1 MSFQIRT
8 LGGASLKGP
17 DGPVTGRA
25 AQRHRLALLAL
36 LAEAGPGGLSREKLA
51 AYLWAESRG
60 DRARRLLSDS
70 VYRICR
76 ELGGEA
82 ITATGDLLRLDPQV
96 LASDVA
102 RFREA
107 LDREDWAAA
116 VEAYG
121 GPFLDGFYLPDA
133 VEFERWQE
141 DTRAELARR
150 HAAALEALA
159 RRTAEDGDAR
169 EAAALWQRRAA
180 LDPYDARVAMELM
193 RALDAAGNRAAALRH
208 ARLHAQLLESEFGTG
223 PDPDVT
229 ALADKLRTAP
239 EASDER
245 MDHDATGESPE
256 PAPPVE
262 RPNDPAPAGAA
273 HGERPDRPAADRP
286 VVSGPASGTDLVS
299 VAERDGHPLRAT
311 GGLLLALVAV
321 VTLAGAWLAGRAAWG
336 GPSGPERDRIAIAVL
351 PFDDLSGDEQG
362 FFFSEGVTEDV
373 LTRLSTVEGFSV
385 IARASVIPYRDSP
398 KSIRVIGE
406 ELGVRYVVHGSVRRV
421 GADVRITAQLVD
433 ARTNANVW
441 AQSYD
446 RGVEDIFAVQSDIA
460 MRVATALEA
469 RLTQRV
475 AADMDRVPTEDLAA
489 YDAYL
494 RGRFQWHLRTEEGLR
509 RSVGFFEDAVERDP
523 SYARAWAGLADAYA
537 VLAFYDYLP
546 PVEAFPKAADA
557 ALRALGIDDRLAEAH
572 ASLGY
577 ITLYH
582 DWDAGRAEAAFRRS
596 IELNPSYSTA
606 HQWYANHL
614 LATGRFDEAER
625 AMNLARETNPLS
637 LIANGALGFVYYYAG
652 RYEDALR
659 QCDLALEMDPG
670 WDLGHLWR
678 GFALEGMGRD
688 EEAIEAHR
696 RAVDLSGGS
705 GISVAALARS
715 LAVAG
720 RTEEARA
727 ILARLTQE
735 DSSGRYQPSFEIARV
750 YVGLREYDEAI
761 RWLERAEG
769 ERSHSMVFLEVDPQL
784 APLRQDG
791 AFRALVE
798 RVGFTG

>member
-1 MSFQIRT
+1 M
-8 LGGASLKGP
+8 
-17 DGPVTGRA
+17 TGRA

-51 AYLWAESRG
+51 GYLWAESSG
-60 DRARRLLSDS
+60 DRARRLVSDS

-76 ELGGEA
+76 ELGDEA
-82 ITATGDLLRLDPQV
+82 IVATGDVLRLDPEA
-96 LASDVA
+96 LESDVA

-116 VEAYG
+116 IDAYG
-121 GPFLDGFYLPDA
+121 GPFLDGFHLPDA
-133 VEFERWQE
+133 VAFERWQE
-141 DTRAELARR
+141 DTRAELARL

-169 EAAALWQRRAA
+169 EASALWQRRAA
-180 LDPYDARVAMELM
+180 LDPYDARVAMQLM
-193 RALDAAGNRAAALRH
+193 RALEAAGNRAAALRH

-223 PDPDVT
+223 PDPEVM
-229 ALADKLRTAP
+229 ALAEELRATP
-239 EASDER
+239 EAGPER
-245 MDHDATGESPE
+245 T
-256 PAPPVE
+256 
-262 RPNDPAPAGAA
+262 
-273 HGERPDRPAADRP
+273 RPAHRSM
-286 VVSGPASGTDLVS
+286 VSGPAAGTDAVF
-299 VAERDGHPLRAT
+299 VAERDGKLPRRAAI
-311 GGLLLALVAV
+311 GVALLVAAV
-321 VTLAGAWLAGRAAWG
+321 LTVAGAWILGRG
-336 GPSGPERDRIAIAVL
+336 GAEVASIAEAERIAIAVL

-362 FFFSEGVTEDV
+362 LFFTEGMTEDV

-385 IARASVIPYRDSP
+385 IARASVMPYRDSP
-398 KSIRVIGE
+398 KSVRVIGE
-406 ELGVRYVVHGSVRRV
+406 ELGVRYIVHGSVRHAST
-421 GADVRITAQLVD
+421 GVRITAQLVD
-433 ARTNANVW
+433 ARTDANVW

-446 RGVEDIFAVQSDIA
+446 REVEDIFAVQSDIA
-460 MRVATALEA
+460 MRVAAALEA
-469 RLTQRV
+469 RLTPRA

-523 SYARAWAGLADAYA
+523 AYARAWAGLADAYA

-546 PVEAFPKAADA
+546 PGEAFPKAADA

-582 DWDAGRAEAAFRRS
+582 DWDAGRAEASFRRS
-596 IELNPSYSTA
+596 IELNPSYSTG
-606 HQWYANHL
+606 HQWYANL
-614 LATGRFDEAER
+614 LVATGRFDEAER

-637 LIANGALGFVYYYAG
+637 LIANGALGWVYYYAG
-652 RYEDALR
+652 RYEDAVR
-659 QCDLALEMDPG
+659 QCDLALEMDPD

-678 GFALEGMGRD
+678 GFALEGMGRH

-696 RAVDLSGGS
+696 RAVDLSDGT

-720 RTEEARA
+720 RSDEARDVLAGLTEEM
-727 ILARLTQE
+727 
-735 DSSGRYQPSFEIARV
+735 DSGRYRPSFEIARV

-761 RWLERAEG
+761 RWLERAER

-784 APLRQDG
+784 APLRGDA

-798 RVGFTG
+798 RVGFMD

>member
-8 LGGASLKGP
+8 LGGASLEAP

-51 AYLWAESRG
+51 SYLWAESRG

-70 VYRICR
+70 LYRICR
-76 ELGGEA
+76 ELGDEA
-82 ITATGDLLRLDPQV
+82 IVATGDVLRLDPEALQ
-96 LASDVA
+96 SDVT

-116 VEAYG
+116 VDAYG
-121 GPFLDGFYLPDA
+121 GPFLDGFHLPDA

-141 DTRAELARR
+141 DTRAELARL

-180 LDPYDARVAMELM
+180 LDPYDARVAMQLM

-223 PDPDVT
+223 PDPEVM
-229 ALADKLRTAP
+229 ALAEVLRATP
-239 EASDER
+239 EAESER
-245 MDHDATGESPE
+245 ALSAQRTQSAQRPDATPRADSPMESDP
-256 PAPPVE
+256 PAIAPPARRSTVSG
-262 RPNDPAPAGAA
+262 GAA
-273 HGERPDRPAADRP
+273 GRDA
-286 VVSGPASGTDLVS
+286 VF
-299 VAERDGHPLRAT
+299 VAERDMSLPRRAT
-311 GGLLLALVAV
+311 VGLVLVVVAV
-321 VTLAGAWLAGRAAWG
+321 LTLAAAWVMGRG
-336 GPSGPERDRIAIAVL
+336 GPDVAPVSETGRIAIAVL

-362 FFFSEGVTEDV
+362 LFFTEGVTEDV

-385 IARASVIPYRDSP
+385 IARASVMPYRDSP
-398 KSIRVIGE
+398 KSLRVIGE
-406 ELGVRYVVHGSVRRV
+406 ELGVRYLVHGSVRHAST
-421 GADVRITAQLVD
+421 GVRITAQLVD

-446 RGVEDIFAVQSDIA
+446 RDVEDIFAVQSDIA
-460 MRVATALEA
+460 MRVAAALEA
-469 RLTQRV
+469 RLTPRA

-509 RSVGFFEDAVERDP
+509 RSVGFFEDAVARDP
-523 SYARAWAGLADAYA
+523 TYARAWAGLADAYA

-546 PVEAFPKAADA
+546 PGEAFPKAADA
-557 ALRALGIDDRLAEAH
+557 ALRALGIDDRLAAAH

-596 IELNPSYSTA
+596 IELNPSYSTG

-614 LATGRFDEAER
+614 VATGRFDEAER

-637 LIANGALGFVYYYAG
+637 LIANGALGWVYYYSG
-652 RYEDALR
+652 RYEDAVR
-659 QCDLALEMDPG
+659 QCDLALEMDPD

-678 GFALEGMGRD
+678 GFALEGMGRY

-696 RAVDLSGGS
+696 RAVDLSDGS
-705 GISVAALARS
+705 GISLAALARS

-720 RTEEARA
+720 RIDEAREVLAALTEEM
-727 ILARLTQE
+727 
-735 DSSGRYQPSFEIARV
+735 DSGRYRPSFEIARV

-761 RWLERAEG
+761 RWLERAER

-784 APLRQDG
+784 APLRGDA
-791 AFRALVE
+791 AFRALVQ
-798 RVGFTG
+798 RVGFTD